1 MEMTQN
7 DLWQKRIDQ
16 NGPYVQCKLYN
27 SQELKHEHKGLSALK
42 SVLFL
47 KRDET
52 IKTPIYI
59 SSNFTSVW
67 II

>member
-1 MEMTQN
+1 MTQN
-7 DLWQKRIDQ
+7 DLWQKRIYQ
-16 NGPYVQCKLYN
+16 NGPYVQCKLQY

-42 SVLFL
+42 FVLFL